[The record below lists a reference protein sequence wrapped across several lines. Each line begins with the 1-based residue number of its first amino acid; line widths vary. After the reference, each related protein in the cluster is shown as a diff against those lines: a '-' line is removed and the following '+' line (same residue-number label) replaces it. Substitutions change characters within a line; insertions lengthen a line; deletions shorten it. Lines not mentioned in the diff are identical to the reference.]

1 MTVRAPFGPMRGGSS
16 GSWAT
21 RPGGCSSSKSR
32 SCRFRNKTQKYRLMT
47 RQFFSFLPSSS
58 YFSIIMKINQ
68 SKVNIFLIVLS
79 VSSFQ
84 PVMGIPCFLPSR
96 IVSLSLPFRCQ
107 INFIKEWQWLAA
119 TWLFIYRKTDVLS
132 PFWLC
137 TTPSCSPPE
146 KRLPPARYR
155 FSRGSHTHTRQLFQT
170 RFRLDDAGFLRFLA
184 IPEGDKTNGNSSA
197 LFLPAAFTLNSVWLK
212 RRRRKR
218 RNNPT
223 REGLAMTCIM
233 SRLHPPV
240 TFQWERDDESVG
252 CWQRRAAG
260 LDIYDVRG
268 SWQRKSPCSI
278 YDASDGSTKRSWT
291 GVQDGKVLGIIQHQ
305 EATKCLTFL
314 FSPRRLPVALRA
326 DRHAPG
332 YK

>member
-146 KRLPPARYR
+146 KRLPPHAIDFRAAPT
-155 FSRGSHTHTRQLFQT
+155 HTH
-170 RFRLDDAGFLRFLA
+170 G
-184 IPEGDKTNGNSSA
+184 SSSK
-197 LFLPAAFTLNSVWLK
+197 LVFVWMMRVFSASSPY
-212 RRRRKR
+212 RR
-218 RNNPT
+218 
-223 REGLAMTCIM
+223 E
-233 SRLHPPV
+233 
-240 TFQWERDDESVG
+240 
-252 CWQRRAAG
+252 
-260 LDIYDVRG
+260 
-268 SWQRKSPCSI
+268 
-278 YDASDGSTKRSWT
+278 TKRMAIARHCS
-291 GVQDGKVLGIIQHQ
+291 
-305 EATKCLTFL
+305 
-314 FSPRRLPVALRA
+314 SPPPSLSIPF
-326 DRHAPG
+326 G
-332 YK
+332 